1 MKKFRILCLAIMILA
16 LAAAMS
22 GCSGLPF
29 VDRMER
35 YIEANTPSTPSPTPV
50 ATPEPVAAT
59 PAPDAGAI
67 YSDILN
73 RYRTAAAAMWDMT
86 QLTDAG
92 LNYMAAYAYGSDP
105 LNRIGYC
112 RMDYDG
118 DGVEELL
125 IGCCTGD
132 SYTDQIV
139 LEMYTISNGQP
150 VQVFTSG
157 ERDRYYICSDR
168 IIANDGSS
176 SAYESSSSYYD
187 FTGGELKFREG
198 VEFNMTVDKNNP
210 WFYVDASGAKS
221 GMEESAAL
229 AITEAAQAKYIS
241 LAYTP
246 LSQLEG

>member
-1 MKKFRILCLAIMILA
+1 MILS
-16 LAAAMS
+16 LAALMC
-22 GCSGLPF
+22 GCSELPF
-29 VDRMER
+29 VDRMTR
-35 YIEANTPSTPSPTPV
+35 YIEASTPATPV
-50 ATPEPVAAT
+50 PAPEETPEPALAT
-59 PAPDAGAI
+59 PAPDAMAI
-67 YSDILN
+67 YRDILS
-73 RYRTAAAAMWDMT
+73 RYRTAAGAMWDME
-86 QLTDAG
+86 QLSNAG

-118 DGVEELL
+118 DGIEELL

-139 LEMYTISNGQP
+139 LEMYTIADGQP
-150 VQVFTSG
+150 RQVFSSG

-198 VEFNMTVDKNNP
+198 VEFNMTADKNAP
-210 WFYVDASGAKS
+210 WFYVAADGTKS